1 MHTTLGYFIIYTK
14 LFSQIPQWFSRLPS
28 NEKDSFASVKIEA
41 FMTELIHAP
50 FTSKEIGEFSKRD
63 PIILGA
69 IDFVLSRW
77 SSKGNEQFKPYFC
90 RTNELAWEFC
100 LIWENK
106 GVIPFQFRE
115 TILIELHENHPGIV
129 RMKALAHSYAWWP
142 NIESEIEITVKF
154 RKSFQINQTLPAKA
168 PTYPW
173 EKQLL
178 PGWEF
183 MLILLIP
190 SWEKC
195 FELFTISILNGLT
208 QFQWL
213 T

>member
-1 MHTTLGYFIIYTK
+1 
-14 LFSQIPQWFSRLPS
+14 
-28 NEKDSFASVKIEA
+28 
-41 FMTELIHAP
+41 MTELIHAP
-50 FTSKEIGEFSKRD
+50 FTSKEIGEFSTRD
-63 PIILGA
+63 PIISGA
-69 IDFVLSRW
+69 IDFVLSWW

-129 RMKALAHSYAWWP
+129 RMKTLAHSCAWWP

-173 EKQLL
+173 EKTTAPWMRIHLGFVD
-178 PGWEF
+178 PF
-183 MLILLIP
+183 V
-190 SWEKC
+190 EKM
-195 FELFTISILNGLT
+195 FWIIYDFYSKWIDTISVTNITSSAVINSLRCVFSVPRIPYYIVGVILH
-208 QFQWL
+208 
-213 T
+213 